1 MLLTIHT
8 PAYNRAHTLTR
19 TWESLRKQTR
29 KDFVWIITDDGST
42 DDTAGVV
49 ARFQSRDDGFPIVY
63 NPIPH
68 GGIPRAMNAGAALCR
83 TEWLL
88 RLDSD
93 DWLLPDA
100 VARIYACLPQA
111 EGLGGIA
118 FGKCRPDGRWMKDKT
133 PKMDPVKGYV
143 DAPNTQRAAY
153 NLDQD
158 MSEVLRTRLLREF
171 SHPCWPGEYFAPEQL
186 CLNDMALAGWK
197 IRWFPQM
204 ICVCEYLPDGQTRND
219 RIVKD
224 NPMGFAMMYNQNIL
238 LADSF
243 RQKCRCAMQM
253 TALAICG
260 KHPCYLLK
268 TNSPA
273 ATLLTLPLGMVLS
286 LRRRRQYRRL

>member
-68 GGIPRAMNAGAALCR
+68 GGIPRAMNAGTALCR

-100 VARIYACLPQA
+100 VARIFYQTYFFYA
-111 EGLGGIA
+111 
-118 FGKCRPDGRWMKDKT
+118 R
-133 PKMDPVKGYV
+133 
-143 DAPNTQRAAY
+143 
-153 NLDQD
+153 
-158 MSEVLRTRLLREF
+158 
-171 SHPCWPGEYFAPEQL
+171 
-186 CLNDMALAGWK
+186 
-197 IRWFPQM
+197 
-204 ICVCEYLPDGQTRND
+204 
-219 RIVKD
+219 
-224 NPMGFAMMYNQNIL
+224 
-238 LADSF
+238 
-243 RQKCRCAMQM
+243 
-253 TALAICG
+253 
-260 KHPCYLLK
+260 
-268 TNSPA
+268 
-273 ATLLTLPLGMVLS
+273 
-286 LRRRRQYRRL
+286 